1 VDQEQR
7 ADCNSDIYVGSASA
21 SSGAQPAKN
30 LPAKKT
36 KKKTAKKTQAEEGRR
51 ALAGSGGRKGH
62 GRKQNFKPA
71 AFLHFHSAADSE
83 TLNCL

>member
-7 ADCNSDIYVGSASA
+7 TDCNSDIYVGSASA

-71 AFLHFHSAADSE
+71 AFLHFHSAAD
-83 TLNCL
+83 TR